1 MFYIK
6 VLELFLILTQVINI
20 EAVFTIS
27 ELSSLIRAK
36 KLLLRK
42 MPLILREGEEEEENI
57 REPLP
62 YNYFA
67 RRQRRTNSELVG
79 ENPIENIFD
88 SKSLTTILGLKQK
101 IISNKAVLVRKLIDE
116 TILTMKLLLRIFTTP
131 ITKNLDSNERRQI
144 RRRSDNFRNIADDDE
159 NS

>member
-36 KLLLRK
+36 KLLLKK
-42 MPLILREGEEEEENI
+42 MPLILREEEEENI

-67 RRQRRTNSELVG
+67 RRQRQTNSELVD
-79 ENPIENIFD
+79 ENPIENIFN
-88 SKSLTTILGLKQK
+88 SKSLTNILGLKQR

-116 TILTMKLLLRIFTTP
+116 TILTMKLILRIFTTP
-131 ITKNLDSNERRQI
+131 ITKNLDSNEGKQI
-144 RRRSDNFRNIADDDE
+144 KRRSDNFRNFAHDYE

>member
-42 MPLILREGEEEEENI
+42 MPFILREEEENI

-67 RRQRRTNSELVG
+67 RRQRRTNSELVDK
-79 ENPIENIFD
+79 NPIENIFD

-131 ITKNLDSNERRQI
+131 ISKNLDSNERKKI
-144 RRRSDNFRNIADDDE
+144 RRSDNFRNFADDYE

>member
-42 MPLILREGEEEEENI
+42 MPFILREEEEEENI

-67 RRQRRTNSELVG
+67 RRQRRTNSELVDK
-79 ENPIENIFD
+79 NPIENIFD

-131 ITKNLDSNERRQI
+131 ISKNLDSNERKKI
-144 RRRSDNFRNIADDDE
+144 RRSDNFRNFADDYE